1 MRDLFSLSLTLLVA
15 GLLAAGCGEKK
26 VESAEVPQ
34 TAPEPVAQAPA
45 EPAPMGKYTVERHD
59 TLWGIAG
66 KSDIYSDSFQWPL
79 IFKVN
84 RDQIADPDL
93 IHPRQDLS
101 IKKDVTAEEVAS
113 ARDLASRTP
122 KYVPHTKPRETL
134 PIDYF

>member
-1 MRDLFSLSLTLLVA
+1 MNMTLRSILVLVFA
-15 GLLAAGCGEKK
+15 GTLAAGCGEKK

-34 TAPEPVAQAPA
+34 AAPETVAEKPA
-45 EPAPMGKYTVERHD
+45 EPAPMGKYTVARMD

-84 RDQIADPDL
+84 RDQISDPDV
-93 IHPRQDLS
+93 IFPKQDLS
-101 IKKDVTAEEVAS
+101 IKKDVSAEEVAT
-113 ARDLASRTP
+113 AKDLASRTP

>member
-1 MRDLFSLSLTLLVA
+1 MRTSMNLFLVLGFA
-15 GLLAAGCGEKK
+15 GLLAVGCGEKK
-26 VESAEVPQ
+26 VASEVPQ
-34 TAPEPVAQAPA
+34 AAPEPVAQAPA
-45 EPAPMGKYTVERHD
+45 EPAPMGKYTVAKMD

-84 RDQIADPDL
+84 RDQIQDPDL
-93 IHPRQDLS
+93 IFPKQDLS
-101 IKKDVTAEEVAS
+101 IKKDVTAEDVAS

>member
-1 MRDLFSLSLTLLVA
+1 MRLSLNLSLALLLA
-15 GLLAAGCGEKK
+15 GFLAAGCGEKK
-26 VESAEVPQ
+26 VESTEAPQ
-34 TAPEPVAQAPA
+34 TAPEPVAQAPV
-45 EPAPMGKYTVERHD
+45 EPAPMGKYTVENRD

-79 IFKVN
+79 LFKVN

-93 IHPRQDLS
+93 IHPKQEFS
-101 IKKDVTAEEVAS
+101 IKKDVTTEEVAT